1 MKTLQDLSQDGNVSF
16 GTSGVRA
23 LVTDLTPQINYAFA
37 RAFLTQVCPS
47 SRAVAIGIDLR
58 PSSPTIANAMILAA
72 EDLNIEVIYCGELPT
87 PALAYFA
94 MTQQIPAIMVTG
106 SHIPFDRNGFKFYT
120 QNGEISKIHEQAIL
134 SDVITTNN
142 PLQGRSD
149 KYVKVSS
156 KALEAF
162 KERYLSIFP
171 DGFLKGKRI
180 GIYEHSSVARDIIND
195 LLNHFGADVLSL
207 ERTNTFIP
215 IDTEAVSKEDQQKAL
230 TWSAEHNLDAIV
242 STDGDGDRPLIS
254 DEEGKWLR
262 GDVVGILVS
271 QYLKATHVSCPIN
284 ANTAL
289 ELSNPELVTLR
300 TRIGSPYVIE
310 GMVQLAT
317 ENPNASV
324 VGYEA
329 NGGFL
334 TGSSFKVNTS
344 ILTPLPTRDSILPML
359 AILASTAEKNKSI
372 RELALSLP
380 ARYTASDRIK
390 DIPSDTSKRLIS
402 KLISNEAIKLS
413 LIDTLLEQDQ
423 ANVININET
432 DGLRLTLSSQDIVHF
447 RASGNAP
454 ELRCYAE
461 SESQSRAENLVGNS
475 LDWAKTNKR

>member
-1 MKTLQDLSQDGNVSF
+1 MKTLKELSQDGNVSF

-23 LVTDLTPQINYAFA
+23 LVTDLTPQINYAYA

-47 SRAVAIGIDLR
+47 ARTVAIGIDLR
-58 PSSPTIANAMILAA
+58 PSSPSIANAMILAA
-72 EDLNIEVIYCGELPT
+72 EDLNIEVIFCGELPT

-94 MTQQIPAIMVTG
+94 MTQQIPSIMVTG

-120 QNGEISKIHEQAIL
+120 PQGEITKAHEQAIL
-134 SDVITTNN
+134 SSFITLDN
-142 PLQGRSD
+142 PLQGRSPQE
-149 KYVKVSS
+149 VKVDS
-156 KALEAF
+156 KALDTF
-162 KERYLSIFP
+162 KERYVSIFP
-171 DGFLKGKRI
+171 DGFMKGKRI
-180 GIYEHSSVARDIIND
+180 GIYEHSSVARDIIKD
-195 LLNHFGADVLSL
+195 LLNYFGAEVVSL
-207 ERTNTFIP
+207 ERTDTFVP

-230 TWSAEHNLDAIV
+230 SWSIEHNLDSIL

-254 DEEGKWLR
+254 DEDGKWLR

-289 ELSNPELVTLR
+289 EISNPELVTLR

-310 GMVQLAT
+310 GMEQLAS
-317 ENPNASV
+317 ENQGASV
-324 VGYEA
+324 IGYEA

-334 TGSSFKVNTS
+334 TGSSFEVNTS

-359 AILASTAEKNKSI
+359 AILASSVERNKPI
-372 RELALSLP
+372 RELASSLS

-402 KLISNEAIKLS
+402 KLISDQTTKLS
-413 LIDTLLEQDQ
+413 LIKTISEQDQ
-423 ANVININET
+423 VDVTNINET

-461 SESQSRAENLVGNS
+461 SESQSRAENLVDIS
-475 LDWAKTNKR
+475 LDWAKTNK